1 MTYDE
6 IGKILRL
13 PDGTVKSYLFRA
25 RKMLKERLEVRY
37 TLEELC
43 A

>member
-6 IGKILRL
+6 IGKIMKL

-25 RKMLKERLEVRY
+25 RRMLKDRLLEKY
-37 TLEELC
+37 TKEDLC
-43 A
+43 H